1 MNQRHTSSCFI
12 AWLKIVRLAVLIL
25 SAHSSG
31 LISLHSEPVK
41 LTPADSPVDNPL
53 KGLVPYAGRDGFPHS
68 LEFQYL
74 PLSELMTGPET
85 FDWRP
90 LDRLLDEVARRG
102 NQTIFRVW
110 LEFPDRPSGV
120 PKFLLD
126 AGVKL
131 TQWNNGKD
139 QLPRTNLTPDYEN
152 ERLVAALE
160 RFIAALGQRYDGD
173 PRIGFIT
180 AGLLGSWGEWHTFP
194 RKDLFASQ
202 NIQRRVLDAYQ
213 KAFVKTR
220 ILVRYPTADNASWP
234 VGYHDDSFAWHTLDT
249 EEGSFMSKM
258 KAAGKAAMNKWRT
271 QPIGGEIR
279 PEIWGQVFDHTP
291 QDFRCEDFG
300 ACVRQTHV
308 TWLMDSGM
316 FQGENKSARIHRAL
330 EQVRT
335 MGYDFFVQTADIRRK
350 DSIISVQLC
359 VTNQGVAPFYYD
371 WKLELAAV
379 SPKGTIVRRWPV
391 NWKLTGLLPG
401 EPPRIWRAEVDVS
414 DLKDEQLVLAVRVVN
429 PLPGGKPLR
438 FANAEQDRDAQG
450 WLSLGRLKVKN
461 GQNTSTDLQT
471 RN

>member
-1 MNQRHTSSCFI
+1 MHQRHTISRFS
-12 AWLKIVRLAVLIL
+12 AWLKMVRLAAIIL
-25 SAHSSG
+25 LAYSAG
-31 LISLHSEPVK
+31 LFWLHSELVK
-41 LTPADSPVDNPL
+41 LTPAASPADNPL

-85 FDWRP
+85 FDWHP
-90 LDRLLDEVARRG
+90 LDHLLDDVARRG

-110 LEFPDRPSGV
+110 LEFPGRPSGV

-131 TQWNNGKD
+131 TQWNNEKD
-139 QLPRTNLTPDYEN
+139 QLQRTSLTPDYGN

-160 RFIAALGQRYDGD
+160 RFIVALGQRYDGD
-173 PRIGFIT
+173 PRIGYIT
-180 AGLLGSWGEWHTFP
+180 AGLIGSWGEWHTWP
-194 RKDLFASQ
+194 RDDLFASQ
-202 NIQRRVLDAYQ
+202 NTQQRVLDAYQ
-213 KAFVKTR
+213 KAFIKTR
-220 ILVRYPTADNASWP
+220 ILVRYPAVSNASRP
-234 VGYHDDSFAWHTLDT
+234 VGYHDDSFAWQTLDT

-258 KAAGKAAMNKWRT
+258 KAAGEAALDKWHT

-279 PEIWGQVFDHTP
+279 PEIWGQVFDHAP
-291 QDFRCEDFG
+291 RDARCEDFS

-335 MGYDFFVQTADIRRK
+335 MGYDFFVPTADIRRK
-350 DSIISVQLC
+350 DSIVSVQLC

-379 SPKGTIVRRWPV
+379 SPNGTIARRWPV
-391 NWKLTGLLPG
+391 DWKLTGLLPG
-401 EPPRIWRAEVDVS
+401 EPPRIWRADVDAS
-414 DLKDEQLVLAVRVVN
+414 DLKDQQFVMALHVIN

-461 GQNTSTDLQT
+461 SQNTSTDLQT